1 MAMFSSISMKNITT
15 PLGGIALIDKVEK
28 EYGLITELFSN
39 IGESKDFVG
48 RVKVHLN
55 NRLTHSVSVL
65 QIPNMIYP
73 EILSYFGL
81 SKISDRL
88 LNRTVAKIGQS
99 FPVIQ
104 ARYQNFLE
112 RNGLVG
118 KIQSLDLTSAM
129 LEGSMSELAT
139 YGYSKDKRPD
149 KRQIAIGISIGS
161 NAIPAAI
168 TIQKGN
174 MNDKK
179 HFIQTYNVVKRVMQK
194 GSLLVFDCGANTKEN
209 KERIIKDEYGYLT
222 LRPKHVGTYGRYLD
236 MFNNSAP
243 IQITV
248 KPKAAEGEEY
258 DIEVGSGREY
268 LCAKIKED
276 DEFKY
281 VYFSKDLFEDQIRKK
296 EKKFK
301 RQVEKGNDLAKKAKR
316 HKAIETI
323 PSDAGWIGLYPE
335 IQATLKTIENPY
347 INGLEGFFILESS
360 VDMNPEQAL
369 LIYKDRGKAEKFIR
383 DLKEGIELG
392 PIRHWTTDAIIGIV
406 FLSFLAKS
414 IESLTL
420 FSAKIP
426 IDKNVK
432 LLKKSLINLTVT
444 IVKPD
449 NAFKF
454 TLVSNIS
461 SQILAIFGDFLDKY
475 GTKDL
480 NLRW

>member
-1 MAMFSSISMKNITT
+1 M
-15 PLGGIALIDKVEK
+15 
-28 EYGLITELFSN
+28 TEL
-39 IGESKDFVG
+39 
-48 RVKVHLN
+48 
-55 NRLTHSVSVL
+55 
-65 QIPNMIYP
+65 
-73 EILSYFGL
+73 
-81 SKISDRL
+81 
-88 LNRTVAKIGQS
+88 A
-99 FPVIQ
+99 
-104 ARYQNFLE
+104 A
-112 RNGLVG
+112 
-118 KIQSLDLTSAM
+118 
-129 LEGSMSELAT
+129 
-139 YGYSKDKRPD
+139 YGYPKDKRLGR
-149 KRQIAIGISIGS
+149 KQITIGLSIGS
-161 NAIPAAI
+161 NTIPAAI

-179 HFIQTYNVVKRVMQK
+179 HFVQTYNVVKRVMQK

-209 KERIIKDEYGYLT
+209 KRKIVKDEYEYLT
-222 LRPKHVGTYGRYLD
+222 LRPKHIGTYKLYLD
-236 MFNNSAP
+236 MFNSSVPVP
-243 IQITV
+243 ITI
-248 KPKAAEGEEY
+248 KPKAAEGEEH

-268 LCAKIKED
+268 LCAKIKD
-276 DEFKY
+276 SNEFKY
-281 VYFSKDLFEDQIRKK
+281 VYFSKDLFNDQIRKK

-301 RQVEKGNDLAKKAKR
+301 RQIEKGNKLVKKAKK
-316 HKAIETI
+316 HKAIDII
-323 PSDAGWIGLYPE
+323 PSDAGWVGLYPE
-335 IQATLKTIENPY
+335 VQATLKTIENPY

-360 VDMNPEQAL
+360 VDMDPEQAL

-420 FSAKIP
+420 LFAKIP

-444 IVKPD
+444 IVKPP

-461 SQILAIFGDFLDKY
+461 PQMHAIFGDFLEKY

>member
-1 MAMFSSISMKNITT
+1 M
-15 PLGGIALIDKVEK
+15 
-28 EYGLITELFSN
+28 
-39 IGESKDFVG
+39 
-48 RVKVHLN
+48 HLN

-65 QIPNMIYP
+65 QISNMIDP

-81 SKISDRL
+81 SKISDRP
-88 LNRTVAKIGQS
+88 LNRTVAKIGQAL
-99 FPVIQ
+99 PVIQ

-112 RNGLVG
+112 RNDFVG
-118 KIQSLDLTSAM
+118 KIQSLDWTSAM
-129 LEGSMSELAT
+129 LEGSMSELAA

-149 KRQIAIGISIGS
+149 KRQIGIGISIGS
-161 NAIPAAI
+161 NAIPSTI

-174 MNDKK
+174 TNDKK

-194 GSLLVFDCGANTKEN
+194 SSLLVFDCGANTKKN
-209 KERIIKDEYGYLT
+209 KERIIEDEYEYLT
-222 LRPKHVGTYGRYLD
+222 LRPKHIGTYRRYLD
-236 MFNNSAP
+236 IFNNSTP
-243 IQITV
+243 VKITI
-248 KPKAAEGEEY
+248 KPKATEGEEH
-258 DIEVGSGREY
+258 DTEVGSGREY
-268 LCAKIKED
+268 LCAKAKED
-276 DEFKY
+276 EEFKY
-281 VYFSKDLFEDQIRKK
+281 IYFSKDLFEAQLRKK

-301 RQVEKGNDLAKKAKR
+301 RQIEKGNELAKKAKR

-335 IQATLKTIENPY
+335 VQATLKIIDNPY

-360 VDMNPEQAL
+360 VDMDPEQAL

-420 FSAKIP
+420 FSAKIS

-432 LLKKSLINLTVT
+432 LLKKSLINLTVA
-444 IVKPD
+444 IVKSD

-454 TLVSNIS
+454 TPASNIS

-480 NLRW
+480 NLRC